1 MSQASHGAG
10 QAAGTA
16 ASAELTLDAPVKVN
30 LHLGIHPGRDERG
43 YHRAD
48 SVMIAL
54 AVGDRVCV
62 ALCAPGSQEAAEA
75 AQAPGGVLLRMSE
88 DVGVDPQHNTAW
100 QAAARFREA
109 FHVAAP
115 VLVEV
120 TKRVPPQSGL
130 GGSSSDAASV
140 LLALAR
146 LCGISGGEERLSAI
160 ARSIGADVPF
170 FLDPRPT
177 YLVGAGDVPRE
188 SFPELA
194 GVPVVL
200 VRPRAGVSTAAAY
213 REFDARPSLPAS
225 PEPMLAALRDGDAMA
240 VAAALH
246 NNLEPA
252 ALRIVPECADV
263 LAWLERRRGVLAAQV
278 TGSGSCVF
286 GICETRLAAARA
298 AAAAQDEKEWW
309 SCATFTVGKRAHFC

>member
-1 MSQASHGAG
+1 MSQESQASRP
-10 QAAGTA
+10 AAPT
-16 ASAELTLDAPVKVN
+16 EVTLGAPVKVN

-43 YHRAD
+43 YHKAD
-48 SVMIAL
+48 SVMVAL
-54 AVGDRVCV
+54 AVGDRVRV
-62 ALCAPGSQEAAEA
+62 ALLAPDAPNAAEA

-88 DVGVDPQHNTAW
+88 DVGVDPAHNTAW
-100 QAAARFREA
+100 QAAARFREV

-140 LLALAR
+140 LLALSR
-146 LCGISGGEERLSAI
+146 LCGISGQEERVLQV

-170 FLDPRPT
+170 FLDPRPS
-177 YLVGAGDVPRE
+177 YLVGAGDVLQE
-188 SFPELA
+188 TFPELN

-213 REFDARPSLPAS
+213 RKFDEAPSLPAS
-225 PEPMLAALRDGDAMA
+225 PEPMLAALRDGDPMA

-246 NNLEPA
+246 NNLQGA
-252 ALRIVPECADV
+252 ALALVPEDAIA
-263 LAWLERRRGVLAAQV
+263 LAWLRRQPGVLAAQV

-286 GICETRLAAARA
+286 GICETHQAASHA
-298 AAAAQDEKEWW
+298 AAAAQDAKDWW
-309 SCATFTVGKRAHFC
+309 SCATLTVGKAAQFC

>member
-1 MSQASHGAG
+1 MRTSSGS
-10 QAAGTA
+10 
-16 ASAELTLDAPVKVN
+16 SAEVTLDAPVKVN

-54 AVGDRVCV
+54 AVGDRVRV
-62 ALCAPGSQEAAEA
+62 ALPAPDAPEAAQA

-88 DVGVDPQHNTAW
+88 DVGVDSQHNTAW

-109 FHVAAP
+109 FHIAAP

-140 LLALAR
+140 LLALAK
-146 LCGISGGEERLSAI
+146 LCGVPKEGEPGGEERLAAI

-170 FLDPRPT
+170 FLEPRPT
-177 YLVGAGDVPRE
+177 YLVGAGDVVKE
-188 SFPELA
+188 SFPELP
-194 GVPVVL
+194 GLPVVL
-200 VRPRAGVSTAAAY
+200 VRPREGVSTAAAY
-213 REFDARPSLPAS
+213 RAFDARPSLPAS

-246 NNLEPA
+246 NNLQA
-252 ALRIVPECADV
+252 AAMRIVPEDSDV
-263 LAWLERRRGVLAAQV
+263 LAWLERQPGVLAAQV
-278 TGSGSCVF
+278 TGSGSCAF
-286 GICETRLAAARA
+286 GICETHHAAARV
-298 AAAAQDEKEWW
+298 AAAAQDAKDWW
-309 SCATFTVGKRAHFC
+309 SCATKTVGKRADFC

>member
-1 MSQASHGAG
+1 MRTSSGS
-10 QAAGTA
+10 
-16 ASAELTLDAPVKVN
+16 SAEVTLDAPVKVN

-54 AVGDRVCV
+54 AVGDRVRV
-62 ALCAPGSQEAAEA
+62 ALPAPDAPEAAEA
-75 AQAPGGVLLRMSE
+75 ARAPGGVLLRMSE
-88 DVGVDPQHNTAW
+88 DVGVDPTHNTAW

-109 FHVAAP
+109 FYVAAP

-140 LLALAR
+140 LLALAQ
-146 LCGISGGEERLSAI
+146 LCGVPADEPGGEERLAAI

-170 FLDPRPT
+170 FLEPRPT
-177 YLVGAGDVPRE
+177 YLVGAGDVVKE
-188 SFPELA
+188 SFPELP
-194 GVPVVL
+194 GLSVVL
-200 VRPRAGVSTAAAY
+200 VRPRDGVSTAAAY
-213 REFDARPSLPAS
+213 RAFDARPSLPAS

-246 NNLEPA
+246 NNLQA
-252 ALRIVPECADV
+252 AAMRIVPEDSDV
-263 LAWLERRRGVLAAQV
+263 LAWLERQPGVLAAQV

-286 GICETRLAAARA
+286 GICETRRAARRV
-298 AAAAQDEKEWW
+298 AAAAQDAKDWW
-309 SCATFTVGKRAHFC
+309 SCATITVGKGAQFC

>member
-1 MSQASHGAG
+1 MRTSSGS
-10 QAAGTA
+10 
-16 ASAELTLDAPVKVN
+16 SAEVTLDAPVKVN

-54 AVGDRVCV
+54 AVGDRVRV
-62 ALCAPGSQEAAEA
+62 ALPAPDAPEAAEA

-88 DVGVDPQHNTAW
+88 DVGVDPTHNTAW

-109 FHVAAP
+109 FHVSAP
-115 VLVEV
+115 VLVQV

-140 LLALAR
+140 LLALAQ
-146 LCGISGGEERLSAI
+146 LCGVPADEPGGEERLAAI

-170 FLDPRPT
+170 FLEPRPT
-177 YLVGAGDVPRE
+177 YLVGAGDVVKE
-188 SFPELA
+188 SFPELP
-194 GVPVVL
+194 GLPVVL
-200 VRPRAGVSTAAAY
+200 VRPRDGVSTAAAY
-213 REFDARPSLPAS
+213 RAFDARPSLPAS

-246 NNLEPA
+246 NNLQA
-252 ALRIVPECADV
+252 AAMRIVPEDSDV
-263 LAWLERRRGVLAAQV
+263 LAWLERQPGVLAAQV

-286 GICETRLAAARA
+286 GICETRRAARRV
-298 AAAAQDEKEWW
+298 AAAAQDAKDWW
-309 SCATFTVGKRAHFC
+309 SCATITVGKGAQFC

>member
-1 MSQASHGAG
+1 MRTSSGS
-10 QAAGTA
+10 
-16 ASAELTLDAPVKVN
+16 SAEVTLDAPVKVN

-43 YHRAD
+43 YHQAD

-54 AVGDRVCV
+54 AVGDRVRV
-62 ALCAPGSQEAAEA
+62 ALPAPDAPEAAEA

-88 DVGVDPQHNTAW
+88 DVGVDPTHNTAW

-140 LLALAR
+140 LLALAQ
-146 LCGISGGEERLSAI
+146 LCGVPADEPGGEERLAAI

-170 FLDPRPT
+170 FLEPRPT
-177 YLVGAGDVPRE
+177 YLVGAGDVVKE
-188 SFPELA
+188 SFPELP
-194 GVPVVL
+194 GLPVVL
-200 VRPRAGVSTAAAY
+200 VRPRDGVSTAAAY
-213 REFDARPSLPAS
+213 RAFDARPSLPAS

-246 NNLEPA
+246 NNLQA
-252 ALRIVPECADV
+252 AAMRIVPEDSDV
-263 LAWLERRRGVLAAQV
+263 LAWLERQPGVLAAQV

-286 GICETRLAAARA
+286 GICETRRAARRV
-298 AAAAQDEKEWW
+298 AAAAQDAKDWW
-309 SCATFTVGKRAHFC
+309 SCATLTVGKAAQFC

>member
-1 MSQASHGAG
+1 MSQASQGA
-10 QAAGTA
+10 
-16 ASAELTLDAPVKVN
+16 EVTLDAPVKVN

-43 YHRAD
+43 YHQAD

-54 AVGDRVCV
+54 AVGDRVRV
-62 ALCAPGSQEAAEA
+62 ALPAPDALEAAQA

-88 DVGVDPQHNTAW
+88 DVGVDPTHNTAW

-109 FHVAAP
+109 FHVSAP
-115 VLVEV
+115 VLVQV

-140 LLALAR
+140 LLALAK
-146 LCGISGGEERLSAI
+146 LCGVPAKEPGGEERLAQI

-188 SFPELA
+188 SFPELT

-213 REFDARPSLPAS
+213 REFDAKPSLPAS
-225 PEPMLAALRDGDAMA
+225 PEPMLRALRDGDAMA

-252 ALRIVPECADV
+252 AMRIVPECADV
-263 LAWLERRRGVLAAQV
+263 LAWLERQRGVLAAQV

-298 AAAAQDEKEWW
+298 AAAAQDKKDWW
-309 SCATFTVGKRAHFC
+309 SSATLTVGKRADFC

>member
-1 MSQASHGAG
+1 MSQASQGA
-10 QAAGTA
+10 
-16 ASAELTLDAPVKVN
+16 EVTLDAPVKVN

-43 YHRAD
+43 YHQAD
-48 SVMIAL
+48 SVMVAL
-54 AVGDRVCV
+54 AVGDSVRV
-62 ALCAPGSQEAAEA
+62 ALPAPDAPEVAQAQ
-75 AQAPGGVLLRMSE
+75 QAPGGVLLRMSE

-109 FHVAAP
+109 FHVSAP

-140 LLALAR
+140 LLALAQ
-146 LCGISGGEERLSAI
+146 LCGVPAADEPGGEERLAAI

-194 GVPVVL
+194 GLPVVL
-200 VRPRAGVSTAAAY
+200 VRPREGVSTAAAY
-213 REFDARPSLPAS
+213 RAFDAKPSLPAS

-252 ALRIVPECADV
+252 AIQIVPECARV
-263 LAWLERRRGVLAAQV
+263 LAWLERQPGVLAAQV

-286 GICETRLAAARA
+286 GICETHHAAARV
-298 AAAAQDEKEWW
+298 AAAAQDAKDWW
-309 SCATFTVGKRAHFC
+309 SCATMTVGKRADFC

>member
-1 MSQASHGAG
+1 MRTSSGS
-10 QAAGTA
+10 
-16 ASAELTLDAPVKVN
+16 SAEVTLDAPVKVN

-54 AVGDRVCV
+54 AVGDSVRV
-62 ALCAPGSQEAAEA
+62 ALCAPNAPEATQA

-109 FHVAAP
+109 FHIAAP

-140 LLALAR
+140 LLALAK
-146 LCGISGGEERLSAI
+146 LCGVPAKEPGGEERLAAI

-188 SFPELA
+188 SFPELT

-213 REFDARPSLPAS
+213 RAFDARPSLPAS

-246 NNLEPA
+246 NNLQA
-252 ALRIVPECADV
+252 AAMRIVPEDSDV
-263 LAWLERRRGVLAAQV
+263 LAWLERQPGVLAAQV

-286 GICETRLAAARA
+286 GICETRRAARRV
-298 AAAAQDEKEWW
+298 AAAAQDAKDWW
-309 SCATFTVGKRAHFC
+309 SCATITVGKGAQFC